1 MSVLLPTE
9 DEILEKDKQTK
20 AEKRRLTTLL
30 KELPPNKKKAAEGL
44 IDECAFMRAT
54 LKQYREY
61 INTTGLIDEMEQGE
75 YTILREHPAVRS
87 YNTMVQKYSAVCKQ
101 LFDMLPSKVAPPDD
115 DFEDFVKTK
124 PKK

>member
-1 MSVLLPTE
+1 MGLLHPTE
-9 DEILEKDKQTK
+9 EEIAAKEKLTK
-20 AEKRRLTTLL
+20 SEKRRLNTLL
-30 KELPPNKKKAAEGL
+30 KELPDNKKRAADGL

-61 INTTGLIDEMEQGE
+61 INATGLIDEMEQGD

-101 LFDMLPSKVAPPDD
+101 LFDMLPTKQPMPED
-115 DFEDFVKTK
+115 DFDFFVKS
-124 PKK
+124 KK